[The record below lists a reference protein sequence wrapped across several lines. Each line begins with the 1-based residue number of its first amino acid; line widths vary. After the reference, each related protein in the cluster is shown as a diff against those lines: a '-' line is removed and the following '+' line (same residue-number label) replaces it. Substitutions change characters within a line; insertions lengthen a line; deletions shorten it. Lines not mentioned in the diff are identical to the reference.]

1 MSEKPTYAE
10 LEQRVR
16 ELEQA
21 ESERKRMDEANQ
33 NTSELLS
40 FFIKHSPIYAFLK
53 KVSATDSRVLYASDN
68 YVEMIGI
75 PASQMIG
82 KTMDELFPLEFAEKI
97 TRDDIDVVQKGIY
110 LKLHEELNGR
120 IYVTY
125 KFPLKQG
132 GDKYLAGYTVDVT
145 DLKKA
150 EGDLAQIFSMSLDM
164 ICIADINTATFI
176 KVNPAFTEI
185 LGYSEEELLEKP
197 FSDFIHPE
205 DIDATR
211 IVVEQKLQMGFKV
224 INFENRYRCKDGN
237 YRWLSWV
244 SHPNTEKGVTYS
256 VARDITDLK
265 LNEEALKNSKALL
278 DATGRMARVGGW
290 ELDADTMEVTWTEET
305 YRIHEA
311 PLDHKPPLR
320 EAINFFHPEDRPQLE
335 LAINHA
341 LDHGE
346 PYDMEIRFITAQ
358 GNHLWVRTIC
368 QPEIINGKV
377 VRLLGTFQDITNRRR
392 VEEALKESKTF
403 LENITDVAY
412 MADDQ
417 GNVLWVNPA
426 AERVTGLPPED
437 ITGKPF
443 LPLFIEAD
451 YPFIIDVYKRT
462 LAGESL
468 ENMFTFKSGVT
479 CRFTSLPKRN
489 QHGDIVGIFGV
500 ARDISDRLS
509 AERALQTSEARLKK
523 AQAMAKVGNWEYDI
537 ATGKVW
543 GSEEAFRIY
552 GIERTSEFLP
562 PDIVESYMIDAER
575 VNQAIVDLIAQKETY
590 DIEFQIQLK
599 TREGLIHV
607 HSMADLVC
615 DEDGKPVKVVGVI
628 QDITENKRSEKE
640 REELEGKLRQAQKME
655 AVGRLAGG
663 VAHDFNNML
672 TVIIGHANL
681 AIEDVDP
688 SLPLYT
694 KLEEIRNAGERSA
707 DLTNQLL
714 SFARKQTISP
724 RVIDLNKTVKD
735 MTSMLQRLIGED
747 IDLAWLPGDKVWPV
761 KMDPSQINQI
771 LANFCVNSRDAI
783 TDVGKITIETG
794 NAVFDETYCA
804 DHPGFIPG
812 EYVLLAISDNGC
824 GMDAETLDN
833 IFEPYFTTK
842 EFGKGTG
849 LGLATVYGVVKQNN
863 GFISVYSE
871 PNQGTTFKVYLP
883 RYRSKADFLPEK
895 AKDLP
900 AERGH
905 ETILLVEDE
914 AAILKMTTMMLER
927 LGYQVLAARTP
938 GEAIR
943 FAQEYVGKIHLLVT
957 DVVMPEMNGRDL
969 AKNILSTHPNLKRLF
984 MSGYTANVI
993 AHHGVLDEG
1002 VNFIQK
1008 PFSREKLGFKLREV
1022 LDGDKK

>member
-1 MSEKPTYAE
+1 
-10 LEQRVR
+10 
-16 ELEQA
+16 
-21 ESERKRMDEANQ
+21 
-33 NTSELLS
+33 
-40 FFIKHSPIYAFLK
+40 
-53 KVSATDSRVLYASDN
+53 
-68 YVEMIGI
+68 
-75 PASQMIG
+75 
-82 KTMDELFPLEFAEKI
+82 
-97 TRDDIDVVQKGIY
+97 
-110 LKLHEELNGR
+110 
-120 IYVTY
+120 
-125 KFPLKQG
+125 
-132 GDKYLAGYTVDVT
+132 
-145 DLKKA
+145 
-150 EGDLAQIFSMSLDM
+150 
-164 ICIADINTATFI
+164 
-176 KVNPAFTEI
+176 
-185 LGYSEEELLEKP
+185 
-197 FSDFIHPE
+197 
-205 DIDATR
+205 
-211 IVVEQKLQMGFKV
+211 KV

-437 ITGKPF
+437 IIGKPF

-468 ENMFTFKSGVT
+468 ENKFTFKSGVT
-479 CRFTSLPKRN
+479 CQFTSLPKRN

-562 PDIVESYMIDAER
+562 LDIVESYMIDAER
-575 VNQAIVDLIAQKETY
+575 VNQALVDLIAQKETN
-590 DIEFQIQLK
+590 DIEFQIQPNP
-599 TREGLIHV
+599 REGLIHI

-672 TVIIGHANL
+672 TVIIGHASL